1 MTNLQRRI
9 NAIERLLMPDA
20 PRAFDQ
26 ATFEAALAQ
35 ISPEHRAAY
44 KSSLEAEV
52 AGRPLTDRESAARR
66 AFDYVCRQEYRSA
79 PRDPVTEFE
88 RLYGA
93 RASDG
98 SAKGASNG

>member
-9 NAIERLLMPDA
+9 NAIERHLLLNA
-20 PRAFDQ
+20 PAAFDQ
-26 ATFEAALAQ
+26 ATFETALAR

-52 AGRPLTDRESAARR
+52 AGRPLTDCEAAARK
-66 AFDYVCRQEYRSA
+66 AFEYICRQEYRSA
-79 PRDPVTEFE
+79 PKDPLTEFE

-93 RASDG
+93 
-98 SAKGASNG
+98 GANDSSE